1 MRGGH
6 CTKAKSDLLGVGII
20 PAYAGNTYTTRNG
33 ISALRGSSPH
43 TRGTLA
49 NSKTPAASMEDHP
62 RIRGEHVRQGCRQ
75 QKGAGIIPAYAG
87 NTRAGRATR
96 PLWRGSSTH
105 TRGTRI
111 SRNSCMPM
119 GRDHPRIRGEHG
131 GGMTKLKPCPW
142 IIPAYAGNTAVYLGG
157 MYVWPGSSPHTR
169 GTLSSRAGRNA
180 GSRDHPR
187 IRGEHLD
194 WLRHQVPVEGIIP
207 AYAGNT
213 HFISTGLS
221 RLPGSSPHTR
231 GTR

>member
-43 TRGTLA
+43 TRGTPTSRRRSTTTSGDHPRIRGEHSPIQKRLPLQWRIIPA
-49 NSKTPAASMEDHP
+49 YAGNTNTHKQELHISMGSSPHTQGTPCPRLSAWRWPQDHP

-96 PLWRGSSTH
+96 PLWRGSSPH

-119 GRDHPRIRGEHG
+119 GRDHPRIRGEH
-131 GGMTKLKPCPW
+131 
-142 IIPAYAGNTAVYLGG
+142 AGAVDQRPDQL
-157 MYVWPGSSPHTR
+157 
-169 GTLSSRAGRNA
+169 
-180 GSRDHPR
+180 
-187 IRGEHLD
+187 
-194 WLRHQVPVEGIIP
+194 GIIP

-213 HFISTGLS
+213 VEE
-221 RLPGSSPHTR
+221 
-231 GTR
+231 